1 MDIDFKRMKK
11 ILQKERTKVKVIE
24 KRKRISMI
32 VINKKYERYLKYENI
47 VLAKIFTPYE
57 KI

>member
-1 MDIDFKRMKK
+1 MNIDFKRMKK
-11 ILQKERTKVKVIE
+11 LLQKERTKVKVIE

-32 VINKKYERYLKYENI
+32 VINKNFERYLKYENT
-47 VLAKIFTPYE
+47 VLSKIFTPYQ

>member
-1 MDIDFKRMKK
+1 MNIDLKRMKK

-24 KRKRISMI
+24 KRKRTSIN
-32 VINKKYERYLKYENI
+32 VRNKKYERYLKYENT
-47 VLAKIFTPYE
+47 VLSKIFTPYE

>member
-1 MDIDFKRMKK
+1 MNIDFKRMKK

-24 KRKRISMI
+24 KRKRTLIN
-32 VINKKYERYLKYENI
+32 VRNKKYERYLKYENT
-47 VLAKIFTPYE
+47 VLSKIFSPYE

>member
-1 MDIDFKRMKK
+1 MVIDFKRMKK
-11 ILQKERTKVKVIE
+11 LLQKERTKVKVNE

-32 VINKKYERYLKYENI
+32 VINKSFERYLKYENT
-47 VLAKIFTPYE
+47 VLSKIFIPYE

>member
-1 MDIDFKRMKK
+1 MNIDFKRMKK

-32 VINKKYERYLKYENI
+32 VINKNFERFLKYENT
-47 VLAKIFTPYE
+47 VLSKIFTPYE

>member
-24 KRKRISMI
+24 KRKRTLIN
-32 VINKKYERYLKYENI
+32 VRNKKYERYLKYENT
-47 VLAKIFTPYE
+47 VLSKIFTPYE

>member
-1 MDIDFKRMKK
+1 MNIDFKRMKK
-11 ILQKERTKVKVIE
+11 LLQKERTKVKVIE

-32 VINKKYERYLKYENI
+32 VINKNFERYLKYENTI
-47 VLAKIFTPYE
+47 LSKIFTPYE

>member
-11 ILQKERTKVKVIE
+11 LLQKERTKVKVIE
-24 KRKRISMI
+24 KRKRTLIN
-32 VINKKYERYLKYENI
+32 VRNKKYERYLKYENT
-47 VLAKIFTPYE
+47 VLAKIFTPYQ